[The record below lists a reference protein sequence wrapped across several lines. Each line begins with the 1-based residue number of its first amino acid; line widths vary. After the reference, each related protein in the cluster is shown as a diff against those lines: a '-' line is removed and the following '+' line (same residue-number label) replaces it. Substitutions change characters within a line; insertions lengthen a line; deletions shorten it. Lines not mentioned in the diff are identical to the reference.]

1 MMMLSAAAAALQ
13 GTLNGPDAK
22 FSGVASD
29 TRDLKPG
36 DLFVAL
42 SGPRFDGHDFIAEA
56 VAAGA
61 AGALVTRLV
70 QAPLPCILVMDT
82 RRALGQLAGAWRD
95 RFVVPVIGVTG
106 SNGKTT
112 VKQMI
117 GSILAQLG
125 PGCVTRGNLNNDIGM
140 PLTLLGLRST
150 HRYAVLEMGMNHK
163 GEIEYLA
170 RIARPTVAVINNAA
184 EAHLEGLGSVA
195 DVARAKGEIFTGLTE
210 NGVAIINIDDPF
222 AEMWRSLAQ
231 PRQVIT
237 FGLER
242 PAAVSADYR
251 IGERGSVVDL
261 RTPQGDVRMR
271 LPVLGKHN
279 VMNALAASATSLAA
293 GASLAQIRA
302 GLEKLEAVSGRLELK
317 PGISGARVID
327 DTYNANPGSLAA
339 GLQVLKEFSG
349 ERALVLGD
357 MAELGPAATD
367 IHRRVGELAR
377 KLGINRLFAIGEQS
391 RHAVESFGRGA
402 RHFGSHEALVEDLL
416 TSLHGD
422 MTVLVKGSRVM
433 KMEKIVSGIVRQAG
447 TAAEKGA

>member
-1 MMMLSAAAAALQ
+1 MMTLSAAAATLH
-13 GTLNGPDAK
+13 GTLSGPDAT
-22 FSGVASD
+22 FSGVATD

-42 SGPRFDGHDFIAEA
+42 SGPRFDGHNFIAEA

-61 AGALVTRLV
+61 AGALVTRLL
-70 QAPLPCILVMDT
+70 QTTLPCILVMDT
-82 RRALGQLAGAWRD
+82 RRALGQLAGVWRE
-95 RFVVPVIGVTG
+95 RFNVPVVGITG

-112 VKQMI
+112 VKQMM
-117 GSILAQLG
+117 GSVLAQLG

-140 PLTLLGLRST
+140 PLTLLGLRPE

-163 GEIEYLA
+163 GEIDYLA

-195 DVARAKGEIFTGLTE
+195 DVARAKGEIFTGLAD
-210 NGVAIINIDDPF
+210 NGVAVINIDDPF
-222 AEMWRSLAQ
+222 VEMWRSLAQ
-231 PRQVIT
+231 PRQVVT
-237 FGLER
+237 FGLDR

-251 IGERGSVVDL
+251 IGERGSVIDL

-271 LPVLGKHN
+271 LPMLGKHN
-279 VMNALAASATSLAA
+279 VMNALAASAASLAA

-317 PGISGARVID
+317 PGISGARIID

-357 MAELGPAATD
+357 MAELGPATAD

-402 RHFGSHEALVEDLL
+402 RHFSSHEALVEDLL
-416 TSLHGD
+416 TCLHGD

-433 KMEKIVSGIVRQAG
+433 KMEKIVSGIVRPG
-447 TAAEKGA
+447 AAAADKGA